1 MYAAK
6 SSKRTEKMPKHEFG
20 IMPQA
25 PQAGKCFDK
34 YEPEK
39 YNCISVSDDDIQP
52 CLHAF
57 RCGKTY
63 WHSLDRPA
71 LGLAYC
77 GITLIP
83 PETLDAYLEIIW
95 KNPKI
100 SELAALFIEA
110 KEKHAFVIHF
120 GI

>member
-1 MYAAK
+1 
-6 SSKRTEKMPKHEFG
+6 MPKHEFG
-20 IMPQA
+20 IMSQA
-25 PQAGKCFDK
+25 PQAGERFDK

-39 YNCISVSDDDIQP
+39 YNCISVSDDDLQP
-52 CLHAF
+52 CLEPF

-83 PETLDAYLEIIW
+83 PETIDTYLEIIW
-95 KNPKI
+95 KKPGLT
-100 SELAALFIEA
+100 ELAALFIEA

>member
-1 MYAAK
+1 
-6 SSKRTEKMPKHEFG
+6 MPKHEFG
-20 IMPQA
+20 IMLQA
-25 PQAGKCFDK
+25 LRPNEGFDK

-39 YNCISVSDDDIQP
+39 YDCISVSDDDLQP
-52 CLHAF
+52 CLDDF

-63 WHSLDRPA
+63 WHTLDRPE

-83 PETLDAYLEIIW
+83 PETLDTYLEIVW
-95 KNPKI
+95 KKPGI
-100 SELAALFIEA
+100 TELAALLIEA